1 MSADNLLN
9 VNVLVA
15 AKEEYLKQ
23 LIYDLSPEIYT
34 LIYKIYEESQDLPK
48 KRSISLR
55 NFQILL
61 KKIQL
66 WNETMILDKT
76 KFICDKIPYLMNLV
90 SAIFV
95 THIKI
100 LSCIKLNNS
109 AKKIEIIVPKLELF
123 LHRILM
129 CTAEKIYKNPLLISE
144 KKDYLV
150 SLISNYIE
158 DAIRNQ
164 IPIEKILNEY
174 LCDLFDNSN
183 NDDSSNQIDKLN
195 EYDNNLNNLTEIDKI
210 NESHELD
217 EPNEIDEI
225 DEIDEP
231 DDSDELYEPD
241 LIDEEDEI
249 EQEKEILPTRPL
261 PKYNLEPKKKLF
273 NDAETNSVKK
283 YVSDSDSE

>member
-48 KRSISLR
+48 KRTISLR

-129 CTAEKIYKNPLLISE
+129 CTAEKIYKNPSLISE

-183 NDDSSNQIDKLN
+183 NDDDSSNQIDKLN

-210 NESHELD
+210 NESHELN
-217 EPNEIDEI
+217 EPNEIDE
-225 DEIDEP
+225 P
-231 DDSDELYEPD
+231 DELDELDEPD
-241 LIDEEDEI
+241 LIDEEDEEDEI

-273 NDAETNSVKK
+273 DDAETNSVKK

>member
-66 WNETMILDKT
+66 WNETMIIDKT

-109 AKKIEIIVPKLELF
+109 AKKIEIIVPKLEIF

-129 CTAEKIYKNPLLISE
+129 CTAEKIYKNPSLISE
-144 KKDYLV
+144 KKD
-150 SLISNYIE
+150 
-158 DAIRNQ
+158 
-164 IPIEKILNEY
+164 
-174 LCDLFDNSN
+174 
-183 NDDSSNQIDKLN
+183 
-195 EYDNNLNNLTEIDKI
+195 
-210 NESHELD
+210 
-217 EPNEIDEI
+217 
-225 DEIDEP
+225 
-231 DDSDELYEPD
+231 
-241 LIDEEDEI
+241 
-249 EQEKEILPTRPL
+249 
-261 PKYNLEPKKKLF
+261 
-273 NDAETNSVKK
+273 
-283 YVSDSDSE
+283 